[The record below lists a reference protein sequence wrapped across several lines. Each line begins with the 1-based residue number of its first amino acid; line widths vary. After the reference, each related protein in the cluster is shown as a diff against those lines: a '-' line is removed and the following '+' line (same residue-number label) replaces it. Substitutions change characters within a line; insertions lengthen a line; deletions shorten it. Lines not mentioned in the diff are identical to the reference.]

1 MAEESDTLE
10 STGETKSDTPK
21 STGETKPMTGQG
33 EPEKEKSLGSQITPE
48 VSPQVSL
55 SGNGERISQSENF
68 ASFSQQQVYLTD
80 ERGVPTYRDQFN
92 RKLVPHYDAS
102 FASITPV
109 SYSLD
114 TSANTKTEPQADII
128 IQAPVP
134 PQRMQNSSQQVS
146 FKNNKDDYLNI
157 ENSNYAEDIWHT
169 SRGA

>member
-1 MAEESDTLE
+1 MAEGSDTLK

-55 SGNGERISQSENF
+55 SGNGEGISQSENF

-109 SYSLD
+109 S
-114 TSANTKTEPQADII
+114 
-128 IQAPVP
+128 
-134 PQRMQNSSQQVS
+134 
-146 FKNNKDDYLNI
+146 
-157 ENSNYAEDIWHT
+157 
-169 SRGA
+169 